1 MRCILIVTRPQTI
14 VNYRL
19 DAETPNAITFIAYR
33 IIKAEAY
40 TISVHDIRFLLNFS
54 SSLYVFLYSS
64 FRSLIPLYIFLT
76 EHLLPILIKITPA
89 IHESLHCEFIH
100 CTKRSV
106 VDWRWCTK
114 HRKTRA
120 FWVDATKT
128 FIALSSFTWKLNPSE
143 TDEN

>member
-1 MRCILIVTRPQTI
+1 MQCILIVTRPQTI

-40 TISVHDIRFLLNFS
+40 TISVHDIRFLFS
-54 SSLYVFLYSS
+54 SSLYVFYIPRFDPSS
-64 FRSLIPLYIFLT
+64 PFIFFLT